1 MIGPDMDASAAETL
15 ALQAFAFIAGDD
27 RLLDGFLS
35 RTGADPASLRAQVS
49 NSAFLGAVL
58 DHVLGDENLLL
69 SLCAAL
75 DVPPEA
81 PLRARQSLPGSPRE
95 AD

>member
-1 MIGPDMDASAAETL
+1 MIGQDMDAPAAETL

-27 RLLDGFLS
+27 RLLDAFLS

-49 NSAFLGAVL
+49 NPVFLGAVL

-75 DVPPEA
+75 DVPPQA
-81 PLRARQSLPGSPRE
+81 PLQARQSLPGSSRD
-95 AD
+95 AV